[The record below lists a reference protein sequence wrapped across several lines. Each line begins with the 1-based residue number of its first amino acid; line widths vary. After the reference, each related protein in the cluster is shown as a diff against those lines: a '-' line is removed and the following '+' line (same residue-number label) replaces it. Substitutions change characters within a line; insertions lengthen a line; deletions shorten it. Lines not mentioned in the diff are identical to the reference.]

1 MKRCTHRRRLA
12 GLVLL
17 IASAA
22 SPASA
27 WDAHGHRTITYLAL
41 DGLPSDF
48 PAWAHESPGRHQVA
62 YQSNE
67 ADRWR
72 GSRMDYL
79 AHENSPDHYL
89 DVDLLEPF
97 GLTLA
102 KLPKLRYEY
111 LRALVLAKHEHPDT
125 VPPYDAAGD
134 RARTKEWPG
143 LLPYAIVEHYAKLQ
157 SSFQTVRI
165 LEKLND
171 PARQHQLAQ
180 ARANAIYHMGVLG
193 HFVGDAAQPLHTTK
207 HFNGWVGANPNEY
220 TTSNKFHA
228 FIDGDVL
235 DVHGLTYATMRDPM
249 RYDRR
254 VDPRDPWN
262 DALALI
268 GRSFDQVEP
277 LYKLER
283 DRELTQAP
291 GKELIRTQLSDAA
304 ATLAAF
310 YRAAWI
316 SSAPDEKAIRDFLR
330 FNNFKP
336 ELLPEHGQP
345 VTGERA
351 GTAEVTPTG
360 TNGAPATA
368 PTPVAPKP

>member
-1 MKRCTHRRRLA
+1 M
-12 GLVLL
+12 
-17 IASAA
+17 ASAA
-22 SPASA
+22 RA

-41 DGLPSDF
+41 DGLPADF
-48 PAWAHESPGRHQVA
+48 PTWAREAPGRHQVA

-72 GSRMDYL
+72 GSRMDCL
-79 AHENSPDHYL
+79 AHENSPDHYV
-89 DVDLLEPF
+89 DVDLLAPF
-97 GLTLA
+97 GLSLA
-102 KLPKLRYEY
+102 QLPRLRYEY
-111 LRALVLAKHEHPDT
+111 VRALVLAKHLHPEHAPQ
-125 VPPYDAAGD
+125 YDAASD

-143 LLPYAIVEHYAKLQ
+143 FLPYAIVEHYAKLQ

-165 LEKLND
+165 LEKLDD
-171 PARQHQLAQ
+171 PARRPQLAQ
-180 ARANAIYHMGVLG
+180 AQANCIYHMGVLS

-207 HFNGWVGANPNEY
+207 HFNGWAGANPNEY

-235 DVHGLTYATMRDPM
+235 DVHELTYATLREHM
-249 RYDRR
+249 RYERR
-254 VDPRDPWN
+254 VEARDPWD

-268 GRSFDQVEP
+268 GRSFEQVEP
-277 LYKLER
+277 LYRLDR
-283 DRELTQAP
+283 DGELRQAP
-291 GKELIRTQLSDAA
+291 GKELIRTQLCDAA

-336 ELLPEHGQP
+336 ELLPDQGRP
-345 VTGERA
+345 ATNERA
-351 GTAEVTPTG
+351 GSTERTPAG
-360 TNGAPATA
+360 TNGTPATA
-368 PTPVAPKP
+368 PVPVAPAP